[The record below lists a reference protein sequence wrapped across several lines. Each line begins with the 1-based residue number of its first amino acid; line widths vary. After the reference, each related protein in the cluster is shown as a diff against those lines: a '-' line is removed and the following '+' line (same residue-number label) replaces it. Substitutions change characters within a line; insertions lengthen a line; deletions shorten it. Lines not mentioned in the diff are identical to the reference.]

1 MTPQEIANIL
11 KPLTLFERVL
21 WIGQNLS
28 PAAFSTSFGKEDQA
42 ITHAIAETKAS
53 IRIFTLDTGRLFEET
68 HAVFA
73 TTRERYG
80 VSIETF
86 FPDPQAIGEYVSKNG
101 PNGFYDSVDLRLECC
116 RIRKVEPL
124 RKALAGAKV
133 WVTGL
138 RRGQSGNRSELPL
151 AEWDETHGIIKVHPL
166 LEWTEERLDEHIRE
180 HNISVNRLHARGFP
194 SIGCAPCTRAVAP
207 GQDPRSG
214 RWWWEDA
221 TKREC
226 GLHLHQGE
234 QA

>member
-1 MTPQEIANIL
+1 MTPQEIAEKL
-11 KPLTLFERVL
+11 APLTLAERVV

-28 PAAFSTSFGKEDQA
+28 PASFSTSFGKEDQA
-42 ITHAIAETKAS
+42 ITHAIAETKAD

-68 HAVFA
+68 QAVFA

-80 VSIETF
+80 VKIETYH
-86 FPDPQAIGEYVSKNG
+86 PDAQAIGEYVTRNG

-124 RKALAGAKV
+124 KRALAGSKV

-151 AEWDETHGIIKVHPL
+151 AEWDEAHGLIKVHPL
-166 LEWTEERLDEHIRE
+166 LEWTEERLDEHVRE
-180 HNISVNRLHARGFP
+180 HNISVNRLHARNFP

-234 QA
+234 KA